1 MADVAGTVEPVD
13 SASVPASQ
21 SGDHQS
27 PVAARFDLW
36 AAGYDTSIL
45 QDAFYA
51 RLHHHV
57 LHIAAR
63 IKPSPHRVL
72 DLGCGTGRL
81 LHAAAARFPN
91 AELLGADISAGMLE
105 QAQAR
110 TQAQTAFQYRRTR
123 HREIAFL
130 QADAAHLPL
139 VTAAFDV
146 VTCTASSHHWPDPQ
160 PALAELRRVT
170 APEGLLILAHVP
182 GVAAWD
188 RRSGT
193 SRLTMLLGDAGF
205 RITKAALYAECPVMP
220 TTVVLCARPDTL
232 PRRRAGVIRRLRPGD
247 GG

>member
-1 MADVAGTVEPVD
+1 VD

-36 AAGYDTSIL
+36 AAGYDTSVL

-51 RLHHHV
+51 RLHYHV
-57 LHIAAR
+57 LHLAAR
-63 IKPSPHRVL
+63 VKPSPHRVL

-81 LHAAAARFPN
+81 LRAAAARFPH

-110 TQAQTAFQYRRTR
+110 AQAVAPNPLGDRRAGR
-123 HREIAFL
+123 REVALL

-139 VTAAFDV
+139 ISAAFDV
-146 VTCTASSHHWPDPQ
+146 VTCTAGSHHWPDPR
-160 PALAELRRVT
+160 PVLAELRRVT
-170 APEGLLILAHVP
+170 APEGLLILAHLP

-188 RRSGT
+188 HRTGT
-193 SRLTMLLGDAGF
+193 SCLTVLLGDAGF

-220 TTVVLCARPDTL
+220 TTVVLCARPDTP
-232 PRRRAGVIRRLRPGD
+232 PRRRSGVIRRLRPGD

>member
-1 MADVAGTVEPVD
+1 MD
-13 SASVPASQ
+13 SASAPASQ

-36 AAGYDTSIL
+36 AAGYDTSVL

-57 LHIAAR
+57 LHLAAR
-63 IKPSPHRVL
+63 IKPSPRRVL

-81 LHAAAARFPN
+81 LYAAAARFPH

-105 QAQAR
+105 HAQAR
-110 TQAQTAFQYRRTR
+110 ARAAAPIRLGDRRAG
-123 HREIAFL
+123 HREVAFL

-139 VTAAFDV
+139 ITAAFDV

-193 SRLTMLLGDAGF
+193 SRLTVLLGDAGF
-205 RITKAALYAECPVMP
+205 RISKAALYAECPVMP

-232 PRRRAGVIRRLRPGD
+232 PRRRSGLIRRLRPGD
-247 GG
+247 GAAV